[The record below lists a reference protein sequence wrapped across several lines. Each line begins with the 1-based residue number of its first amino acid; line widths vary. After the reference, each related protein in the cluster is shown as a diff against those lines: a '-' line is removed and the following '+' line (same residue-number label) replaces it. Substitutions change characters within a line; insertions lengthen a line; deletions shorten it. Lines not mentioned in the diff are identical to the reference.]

1 MVLPQPLPSRDSKT
15 SRKETNRRHKKRK
28 KRGMENKCEQSYNK
42 ALGKPRTLVWAVSGL
57 RERVPEE
64 AAPELS

>member
-1 MVLPQPLPSRDSKT
+1 
-15 SRKETNRRHKKRK
+15 
-28 KRGMENKCEQSYNK
+28 MENKCEQSYNK

-57 RERVPEE
+57 RECVPEE